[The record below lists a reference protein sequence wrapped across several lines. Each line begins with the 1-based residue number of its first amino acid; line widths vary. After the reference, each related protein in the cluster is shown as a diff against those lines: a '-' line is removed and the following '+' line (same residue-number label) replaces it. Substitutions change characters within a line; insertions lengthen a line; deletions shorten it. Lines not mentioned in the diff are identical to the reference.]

1 MGRIEAM
8 NAANEK
14 RMIRTWSRSST
25 IFPDMVGHTIAVHDG
40 RKHVPVFVSEQM
52 VGHKLGEFAPTGPQG
67 PRRRPAGK
75 GAEGPLVAST
85 QTAEQVVRAEAKW
98 VRLSARKARVVLTHI
113 RGRSV
118 PEARTIL
125 AFTQR
130 AAAKDIEKV
139 LRSAVANAETNP
151 LLHWNGDDLIVK
163 AAYADEG
170 PTLSAGARAP
180 AAASTRFSSARATS
194 RSSSHRIRRPASR
207 AGRAPL
213 RRRRPRPRLSSR
225 SPLRSRS
232 ARARRRRRRWPDG
245 PESASRRP
253 AGRRHPRLEVQ
264 LVRGEE
270 GVPDVHPRGRPDP

>member
-1 MGRIEAM
+1 M
-8 NAANEK
+8 AA
-14 RMIRTWSRSST
+14 
-25 IFPDMVGHTIAVHDG
+25 
-40 RKHVPVFVSEQM
+40 
-52 VGHKLGEFAPTGPQG
+52 
-67 PRRRPAGK
+67 
-75 GAEGPLVAST
+75 T

-170 PTLSAGARAP
+170 PTLKRWRPRARGRVNQILKRTCHITIELAQDP
-180 AAASTRFSSARATS
+180 
-194 RSSSHRIRRPASR
+194 R
-207 AGRAPL
+207 AGQP
-213 RRRRPRPRLSSR
+213 RRPRAAAPTATEASA
-225 SPLRSRS
+225 PETQPAEKPKRSR
-232 ARARRRRRRWPDG
+232 AKKKEAV
-245 PESASRRP
+245 A
-253 AGRRHPRLEVQ
+253 
-264 LVRGEE
+264 
-270 GVPDVHPRGRPDP
+270 